1 MEMRDLLWIGVAV
14 ILLVDVDVW
23 GQDPGDSGP
32 SSPRSQQIKNVVVQ
46 NVTVNLGSDVN
57 LTCGEKNW
65 SETLYVLWKI
75 NLKHRSCDITREQDS
90 PTVDKCNDR
99 KQLLNATGSTSY
111 LRVPHVSLDDVG
123 IYTCESAFNGG
134 NNKHVFNVTVTVPPE
149 PSAWLE
155 HRSNKMVAVCRAER
169 GKPAANISWS
179 FDTVSPS
186 VDYHDTSDGFISVVS
201 SLELAEDTNIENLIC
216 VITHPYWVKGVVLV
230 PEVKKG
236 YFFWLFI
243 CIGVIVG
250 VILVVF
256 AFFVQRKIM
265 LTRRA
270 NTCDTSLSKFPS
282 TEYVEE
288 VEPYASYVQR
298 VNSIYN

>member
-1 MEMRDLLWIGVAV
+1 CGVSDSAGWKV
-14 ILLVDVDVW
+14 SSRALVSLPHNNW
-23 GQDPGDSGP
+23 
-32 SSPRSQQIKNVVVQ
+32 

-134 NNKHVFNVTVTVPPE
+134 NNKHVFNVTVTADIVGPMLAYYVI
-149 PSAWLE
+149 S

-216 VITHPYWVKGVVLV
+216 VITHP
-230 PEVKKG
+230 
-236 YFFWLFI
+236 
-243 CIGVIVG
+243 
-250 VILVVF
+250 
-256 AFFVQRKIM
+256 KIM
-265 LTRRA
+265 LTR
-270 NTCDTSLSKFPS
+270 
-282 TEYVEE
+282 YVHS
-288 VEPYASYVQR
+288 AKRCSQQLR
-298 VNSIYN
+298 GCCCCLT